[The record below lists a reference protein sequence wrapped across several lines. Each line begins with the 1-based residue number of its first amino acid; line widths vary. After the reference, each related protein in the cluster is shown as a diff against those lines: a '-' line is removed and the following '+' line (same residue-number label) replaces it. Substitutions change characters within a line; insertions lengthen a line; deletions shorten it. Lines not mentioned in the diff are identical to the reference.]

1 MSSRLT
7 LALLV
12 GLLILVLMTG
22 LPILSAQAGGLAQV
36 PTGSVPT
43 VTGTPMVASALVL
56 DNEQGQVFVRA
67 GPNTVGYDQI
77 GVLTPGQT
85 VPVLGESPGGE
96 WLQIAYPGVP
106 GGVGWVWGRLVRV
119 TPEAFLPTVEPP
131 PSATPRVTATI
142 DPTLAAQFLVELP
155 PTRLPTFTPAPVQ
168 NFPTFAPDTGNP
180 ASGRLPVGFLVIG
193 MTIVGA
199 FGMLISFLRG
209 R

>member
-1 MSSRLT
+1 MSSRT
-7 LALLV
+7 IRAGLV
-12 GLLILVLMTG
+12 GLLILFLLAW
-22 LPILSAQAGGLAQV
+22 LPNLSARAGGAAQV

-43 VTGTPMVASALVL
+43 VTGTMMIASALIL
-56 DNEQGQVFVRA
+56 DNEQGQVFVRS

-77 GVLTPGQT
+77 GVLTPGQL

-106 GGVGWVWGRLVRV
+106 GGVAWVWRRLVQV

-142 DPTLAAQFLVELP
+142 DPTLAAQFLVEIP

-168 NFPTFAPDTGNP
+168 SFPTFAPDAGSVT
-180 ASGRLPVGFLVIG
+180 SGRLPMGLLVVG
-193 MTIVGA
+193 MAIVGL